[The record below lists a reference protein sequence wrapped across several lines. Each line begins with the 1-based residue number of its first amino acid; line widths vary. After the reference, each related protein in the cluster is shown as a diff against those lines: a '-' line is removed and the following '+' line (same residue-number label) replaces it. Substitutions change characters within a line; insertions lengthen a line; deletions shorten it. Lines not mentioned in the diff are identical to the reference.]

1 MKEIIHCITTIQ
13 LGGAEK
19 QLLTLVEEQV
29 KSGYK
34 VKVIYL
40 KNEPELQGSF
50 EKIGAEVLSFL
61 VGKSVI
67 NQILTLR
74 KYLKFKSAILHA
86 HLPRAELFC
95 ALAKKNNFLVI
106 SKHNSEKFFPK
117 SNSMISKIIARFV
130 FSRCIFCI
138 CISSAVRKYL
148 IEIGEI
154 YECSKLAV
162 VHYGYSKN
170 GISNMHTLD
179 SSKKELGISEF
190 FVFGTIARL
199 AKQKNYEILFESFAS
214 ISDNNK
220 KVKLLIV
227 GDGPDKSKVIDYA
240 EKLKLLEKIFWVT
253 HTNDVY
259 KYLSAMDV
267 FILASN
273 YEGFGLVLLEAM
285 QSNTPIIAANN
296 SSIPEVLGS
305 TYPGLFETSNSKEL
319 ETKLRLTFD
328 FNYRKS
334 LTKTYAQRLN
344 LFTPNS
350 MFSKINIIYEKLLT
364 YK

>member
-40 KNEPELQGSF
+40 KNEPELQYSF
-50 EKIGAEVLSFL
+50 EKIGAEVLNFL
-61 VGKSVI
+61 VGKSII

-74 KYLKFKSAILHA
+74 KYLKFKSTILHA

-95 ALAKKNNFLVI
+95 ALTKKNNFLII

-117 SNSMISKIIARFV
+117 SNSMVSKIIARFV
-130 FSRCIFCI
+130 FSRCLVCI
-138 CISSAVRKYL
+138 CISAAVRRYL
-148 IEIGEI
+148 LDIGEV
-154 YECSKLAV
+154 YECSKLEI

-170 GISNMHTLD
+170 GMKGLYTLE

-199 AKQKNYEILFESFAS
+199 VKQKNYEILLESFAK
-214 ISDNNK
+214 ISNSNNQ
-220 KVKLLIV
+220 VKLLIV
-227 GDGPDKSKVIDYA
+227 GDGPDKNKVIHYA
-240 EKLKLLEKIFWVT
+240 EKLKILEKIFWVT

-259 KYLSAMDV
+259 KFLSAMDV
-267 FILASN
+267 FVLASN

-296 SSIPEVLGS
+296 SSIPEVLGA
-305 TYPGLFETSNSKEL
+305 TYPGLFETSNSEEL
-319 ETKLRLTFD
+319 ETKLRLTFN

-334 LTKTYAQRLN
+334 LTTIYAQRLN

-350 MFSKINIIYEKLLT
+350 MCSKINLIYGKLLT